1 MGASHRAGGDHVNGY
16 MKERVP
22 ASTLRRA
29 AFYLIEDNEDEEGSA
44 GIYSR
49 FAVAVHGKPVA
60 FGHIVYVEEYESF
73 VFDLVGAQEGW
84 GPLAYEIAMTIAQE
98 RQSWLTASQWHSPE
112 AEAVWWKFY
121 ERDDVVTA
129 PLSPNAI
136 KIKHSY
142 KYAENEKLEDYE
154 KVKYR
159 LRVPLILPQPKRA
172 PEKFFDD
179 PRIEDRIAS
188 LTHV

>member
-1 MGASHRAGGDHVNGY
+1 MIGY
-16 MKERVP
+16 VRERVP
-22 ASTLRRA
+22 ASALRRA
-29 AFYLIEDNEDEEGSA
+29 AFYLIEDDEDEGGED

-49 FAVAVHGKPVA
+49 FAVAAHGQPVA
-60 FGHIVYVEEYESF
+60 YGHIVYVDAYESF
-73 VFDLVGAQEGW
+73 VFDLVGTHEGW

-129 PLSPNAI
+129 PLSPRAI
-136 KIKHSY
+136 KVKHSY
-142 KYAENEKLEDYE
+142 KYSEHEKLEDYE

-159 LRVPLILPQPKRA
+159 LRVPLILPQPKKT

-179 PRIEDRIAS
+179 PRIEDQIAS